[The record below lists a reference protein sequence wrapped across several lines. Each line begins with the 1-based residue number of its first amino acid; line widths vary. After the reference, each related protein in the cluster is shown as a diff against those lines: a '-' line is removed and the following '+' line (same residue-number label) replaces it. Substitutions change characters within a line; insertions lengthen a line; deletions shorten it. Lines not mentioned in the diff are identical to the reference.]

1 MAGMF
6 KVIGPTSLRSIAA
19 HLVNVRDQSKLFSFI
34 SASDG
39 ILQLVTSGEFKHLCA
54 CLLQRKFFLYS
65 IYNKF
70 FV

>member
-39 ILQLVTSGEFKHLCA
+39 ILQLVTSGELKHCIVFA
-54 CLLQRKFFLYS
+54 AKKVFSLLNIQ
-65 IYNKF
+65 
-70 FV
+70 